1 MEWFKVYVRYP
12 DDPAINRV
20 GEAGEIL
27 FMRSLAYTADKDSD
41 GFIPDWQI
49 PKFGLPRIDARVKA
63 LVKHGLWTPVD
74 GGWEVTNWRRLQA
87 EVYAIE
93 KRRRAD
99 ALRKKAA
106 RGGDLSTDTSV
117 DSPPDDPTDTTVDGP
132 GNVHTNPSYISSK
145 GVVGDLREEI
155 PPNPPAEPGGRCAKH
170 GDKPAPNCRGCGTNQ
185 RAVQA
190 AADAPPP
197 RPTWCGSC
205 DETTRMLTAEAESS
219 LDDVVVRCPDCHP
232 LAAGVPA

>member
-49 PKFGLPRIDARVKA
+49 PKFGLPRVDARVKA

-93 KRRRAD
+93 KRKRAD

-106 RGGDLSTDTSV
+106 RGGDVSV
-117 DSPPDDPTDTTVDGP
+117 DSPPDDPTDTSVDCP
-132 GNVHTNPSYISSK
+132 GNIHRNPSYISSK
-145 GVVGDLREEI
+145 GVVGELREEI
-155 PPNPPAEPGGRCAKH
+155 PPNPAVGGESAICEYHRRQGGEPGA
-170 GDKPAPNCRGCGTNQ
+170 NCRKCGTNQ
-185 RAVQA
+185 RAVNDA
-190 AADAPPP
+190 AGQVS

-205 DETTRMLTAEAESS
+205 DETTRLVDVHDEVTGAEA
-219 LDDVVVRCPDCHP
+219 LARCPDCHP
-232 LAAGVPA
+232 LSQAVPA